1 MAKGDICNYIIF
13 IEKVYQLYIYI
24 SLERNYLF
32 LWNTVTYLKWNIVN
46 SISNEHCNSILQ
58 HTLIFNHWD
67 DKRTSCLP
75 WISQLVAM
83 SLYKFLCH
91 RDSVPL
97 QSIQDLVLR
106 RSTMVQLDTQSR
118 HKWTI
123 HQSHKSA

>member
-58 HTLIFNHWD
+58 HTLIFNH
-67 DKRTSCLP
+67 
-75 WISQLVAM
+75 
-83 SLYKFLCH
+83 
-91 RDSVPL
+91 
-97 QSIQDLVLR
+97 
-106 RSTMVQLDTQSR
+106 
-118 HKWTI
+118 
-123 HQSHKSA
+123 